1 MPALAALLLA
11 SAALAAGPLDYGG
24 GSFPAELKEVRR
36 EKRFAR
42 GYTEYEL
49 SFPSPLNSGVAANDT
64 VRGHFLV
71 PAGPG
76 PFPAV
81 LVLPVM
87 AAPNVWIESWF
98 VERLVKDRFAVLWL
112 EMPYQFQ
119 RRAHPSQPSG
129 QVFLARTAKRLAFNF
144 RQSALDARRA
154 VAWLEKRPEVDA
166 RRLGVFGVSLGALVG
181 SAVYSV
187 EPRLAHAVF
196 LLGGADFPRL
206 VAESAMTGPFL
217 AKAGITG
224 EELRRSWKGLDPLER
239 KEGNRG
245 KKALLINAGW
255 DRVIPKTAAL
265 SLREAFPDAR
275 QIWVP
280 FGHYSS
286 IVHLFWVPGLVSRD
300 FSANFNTKR

>member
-1 MPALAALLLA
+1 MPAAAALLLF
-11 SAALAAGPLDYGG
+11 LAAAARAAPLDYAGG
-24 GSFPAELKEVRR
+24 AFPAELVEARR
-36 EKRFAR
+36 ERRF
-42 GYTEYEL
+42 TEHAL
-49 SFPSPLNSGVAANDT
+49 SFPSPLPSGVVPNDT

-71 PAGPG
+71 PAGKG

-98 VERLVKDRFAVLWL
+98 IDRLVKDGFAVLWL

-154 VAWLEKRPEVDA
+154 VDWLSRRPEVDA

-187 EPRLAHAVF
+187 EPKLAHAVF

-206 VAESAMTGPFL
+206 VADSAMTGPFL
-217 AKAGITG
+217 AKAGITP
-224 EELRRSWKGLDPLER
+224 EELRGAWKGLDPLER
-239 KEGNRG
+239 KELNRG
-245 KKALLINAGW
+245 KGVFLINAGW

-265 SLREAFPDAR
+265 SLREAFPDSR
-275 QIWVP
+275 QLWVP
-280 FGHYSS
+280 FGHYSAV
-286 IVHLFWVPGLVSRD
+286 VHLLWVPRLVSRD
-300 FSANFNTKR
+300 FARNLALKGPK